1 MKLSEIIDEIKTY
14 EKDYD
19 QLEIIMKTYQP
30 HDKEITLN
38 DGTKKTVEKWEYDI
52 KWFAKVKKD
61 DWKRIEIVLSQ
72 YLIYQNKILENSKGL
87 EMDKPPLIQIN
98 ALKENDF
105 VGVVI

>member
-14 EKDYD
+14 ERDYD

-30 HDKEITLN
+30 HDEEIEFR
-38 DGTKKTVEKWEYDI
+38 DGSKRVVEKWRYDI

-61 DWKRIEIVLSQ
+61 DWKRIEMILSQ

-98 ALKENDF
+98 ALKDNNF